1 MFAFLQ
7 QVKPDIPSA
16 ADALPGRATPMPVS
30 EPHFVN
36 GHPLTPPYPDCMDK
50 VMFGLGCFW
59 GAERIFWQIEG
70 VHVTA
75 AGYAAGHTPNPT
87 YEEVCS
93 GATGHTEVVLVT
105 YDKTIVTLN
114 EIIKVFWE
122 IHDPTQG
129 YRQGNDMGTQYR
141 SAIYFTTREH
151 ETILTS
157 SKKSFQATLSAAGK
171 GSITTEIKPMEDFY
185 FAEDYHQQYLVKNP
199 NGYCA
204 LRGTGCEYVY

>member
-1 MFAFLQ
+1 MIINNKFTGAM
-7 QVKPDIPSA
+7 VDANSA
-16 ADALPGRATPMPVS
+16 LKGRDKSIIVS
-30 EPHFVN
+30 KKHLVFKDN
-36 GHPLTPPYPDCMDK
+36 INSD
-50 VMFGLGCFW
+50 FGEHSEVICLGAGCFW
-59 GAERIFWQIEG
+59 GVEKRFWQTEG
-70 VHVTA
+70 VLSTSV
-75 AGYAAGHTPNPT
+75 GYAGGYTTNPS